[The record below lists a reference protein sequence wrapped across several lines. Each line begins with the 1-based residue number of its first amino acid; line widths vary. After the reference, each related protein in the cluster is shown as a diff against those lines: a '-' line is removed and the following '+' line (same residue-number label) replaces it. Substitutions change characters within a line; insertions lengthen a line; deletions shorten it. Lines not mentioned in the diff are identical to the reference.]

1 LPSPYEVPA
10 DLFLKRLAA
19 YIKENVGEVT
29 PPVWSIT
36 AKTGSHRKQPPQDPD
51 WWYKRCASILR
62 KLYIHGTV
70 GVSKLRTEYG
80 GRNRQGTSRQH
91 ARSCGGSSVREPL
104 KQLEQAKFV
113 SKVEKK
119 GRMLT
124 SEGFSLLNKISTE
137 MLKELKPGAEK

>member
-1 LPSPYEVPA
+1 MPSPYEVPA
-10 DLFLKRLAA
+10 DLFIKRLAT
-19 YIKENVGEVT
+19 YLKENVGEVT
-29 PPVWSIT
+29 PPVWSVT
-36 AKTGSHRKQPPQDPD
+36 AKTGAHREQPPQDPD

-80 GRNRQGTSRQH
+80 GRSSRGRGREH

-104 KQLEQAKFV
+104 KQLEQAKIV

-119 GRMLT
+119 GRQL
-124 SEGFSLLNKISTE
+124 SSQCFSLLNKISAE